1 MHLEHPHEPSA
12 GFRHLLKDLSVTN
25 VSNALV
31 GFIFAVTGP
40 VAIILAVGT
49 RGGLSEAQIA
59 SWLFGAYFLNSFI
72 TIAFS
77 LAYRQPLVFFWTIP
91 GGVLVGPALT
101 HLTFPEVVGA
111 FIVTGIGTTL
121 LGMTGLVRRVMQAV
135 PMPIVMSM
143 VAGVFLQFGL
153 DWVRAFDQAFWIAA
167 PMTLVFLALTCIPRI
182 ARVLPPLIGALAA
195 GIAISASTG
204 DFAPAIDTAT
214 AIAAPQIVFPAFS
227 WQAIAELSVPLAIT
241 VLVVQNG
248 QGVAVL
254 TAAGHE
260 PPVNSIAA
268 ISGLGGFVTAFFGA
282 VSTCLTGPVSAILTT
297 AGERERQYTG
307 AVVVALLAMA
317 FGLFS
322 PLFTRLLLAAPAP
335 FIATLAGLA
344 MLRVLQSSFAT
355 AFEGRFG
362 FGALVTFLITV
373 SGISVANIGAPFW
386 GLVFG
391 YIVSRLLEPHDF
403 RPRVPDIQRRR
414 AHP

>member
-1 MHLEHPHEPSA
+1 MHLEHPHEPPA
-12 GFRHLLKDLSVTN
+12 GIRHLLADLSASN

-31 GFIFAVTGP
+31 GFVFSATGP
-40 VAIILAVGT
+40 VAIILAIGT

-59 SWLFGAYFLNSFI
+59 SWLFGAYFLNSII

-91 GGVLVGPALT
+91 GGVLVGPALA

-111 FIVTGIGTTL
+111 FVVTGIGTAI

-153 DWVRAFDQAFWIAA
+153 DWVRAFDQAFWISA
-167 PMTLVFLALTCIPRI
+167 PMTVAYLMLTRIPRFS
-182 ARVLPPLIGALAA
+182 RMVPPLIGALAV
-195 GIAISASTG
+195 GIFISAMTG
-204 DFAPAIDTAT
+204 EFAPAIGTVTAV
-214 AIAAPQIVFPAFS
+214 AAPQIVWPEFS
-227 WQAIAELSVPLAIT
+227 WQAIAELSIPLAIT

-254 TAAGHE
+254 TAAGHK

-268 ISGLGGFVTAFFGA
+268 ISGVGGFVTAFLGA

-297 AGERERQYTG
+297 AGERERQYAG
-307 AVVVALLAMA
+307 AVVVAVLAMA

-322 PLFTRLLLAAPAP
+322 PLFTRLLLAAPAA

-344 MLRVLQSSFAT
+344 MLRVLQASFAT

-362 FGALVTFLITV
+362 FGALITFLITV

-391 YIVSRLLEPHDF
+391 YIASQLLEPSDF
-403 RPRVPDIQRRR
+403 RIQPAPDIQGK
-414 AHP
+414 